1 MARRAT
7 TMILGTVLALFFS
20 AAPFA
25 QQEFE
30 KKQDEAMKKE
40 AEALSKLAED
50 ALMARGGPNDFSL
63 TWVNQDF
70 LQGPKGKEFVP
81 FTFSLDPTKVNGGT
95 LMVYWRVVPQAAAAA
110 AADAKNAKRVE
121 PVWERAGLVSV
132 AGGTTPVRLSR
143 FFEAPAGTYDVYIV
157 TKEIPSEKAPKNS
170 PPPKTVVLKQS
181 VDVPDFWNGELATSS
196 VVVVDKIE
204 PLAAPL
210 NNAQLI
216 ERPYARL
223 GVFELTPAATT
234 KFTKANQLS
243 VFFLI
248 YNPKNDAGKPD
259 LNVEYVFCQAM
270 AGNQPGADEPCKS
283 GEKFYNK
290 TAPQALNATT
300 LPAQFDLNA
309 GHMLPSEQAVPL
321 SGFPAGDYR
330 LEIKVTDK
338 LGNQTVTRDVNFS
351 VS

>member
-1 MARRAT
+1 
-7 TMILGTVLALFFS
+7 MILGTVVAYVFS
-20 AAPFA
+20 AVPFA

-50 ALMARGGPNDFSL
+50 ALMARGGPNDFNL

-70 LQGPKGKEFVP
+70 LQGPKGRQFVP
-81 FTFSLDPTKVNGGT
+81 FTFSLDAAKVNGGT

-110 AADAKNAKRVE
+110 AAAAKNAKRVE

-132 AGGTTPVRLSR
+132 AGGTAPVRLSR
-143 FFEAPAGTYDVYIV
+143 YFEAPAGIYDVYVV
-157 TKEIPSEKAPKNS
+157 TKEIPSEKAPRNS

-210 NNAQLI
+210 NNAQLL

-223 GVFELTPAATT
+223 GVFELTPVTTT
-234 KFTKANQLS
+234 KFTKTNQLS
-243 VFFLI
+243 IFFLI
-248 YNPKNDAGKPD
+248 YNPKNEAGKPN
-259 LNVEYVFCQAM
+259 LNVDYTFCQAM
-270 AGNQPGADEPCKS
+270 AGNQPAADEPCKA

-290 TAPQALNATT
+290 TAPQELNATT

-321 SGFPAGDYR
+321 SGFPEGDYR

-338 LGNQTVTRDVNFS
+338 IGNQTITRDVNFS